1 MAILARVSYAYFML
15 EPLLLTVAAVTV
27 PFGLYLA
34 FDRKKTEQRIQKRI
48 NRHERTRQAL
58 QRLSQLEEHWNPG
71 HLRFELRQNYRS
83 IQKLR
88 LAGDWD
94 ALTPNVAFGPIQEW
108 RAEWDRR
115 EKIGVR
121 WVLDPMEI
129 VDVQPVNLQ
138 NRPGY
143 EKDFV
148 TVEIETRRRD
158 FVQGPQGCFQEGSG
172 EVGDTP
178 EHIAIELFK
187 EYWTFN
193 RRSDGWTLVRTD
205 RVFPESLAFI
215 EDEEPAV

>member
-1 MAILARVSYAYFML
+1 
-15 EPLLLTVAAVTV
+15 LLTVAAVTV

-34 FDRKKTEQRIQKRI
+34 FDRKKTDKRMQKRI

-58 QRLSQLEEHWNPG
+58 QRLSQQEDHWNFG

-88 LAGDWD
+88 LAGDWEGL
-94 ALTPNVAFGPIQEW
+94 APSVSIGSLQEW
-108 RAEWDRR
+108 REEWERR
-115 EKIGVR
+115 TQAGVS
-121 WVLDPMEI
+121 WVLDPLEI

-158 FVQGPQGCFQEGSG
+158 FVRGAEGCFQEGSG
-172 EVGDTP
+172 EVGETP
-178 EHIAIELFK
+178 DHIPIELFK

-193 RRSDGWTLVRTD
+193 RRIDGWTLVRTD
-205 RVFPESLAFI
+205 RTFPENLAFI
-215 EDEEPAV
+215 EDEE

>member
-1 MAILARVSYAYFML
+1 VI

-34 FDRKKTEQRIQKRI
+34 FDRKKTDKRMQKRI

-58 QRLSQLEEHWNPG
+58 QRLSQQEEHWNPG

-94 ALTPNVAFGPIQEW
+94 ALTSSVSIGPLQEW
-108 RAEWDRR
+108 REERQRR
-115 EKIGVR
+115 NQAGVT
-121 WVLDPMEI
+121 WVLDPLEI

-158 FVQGPQGCFQEGSG
+158 FLRGAEGFFQEGSG
-172 EVGDTP
+172 EVGETP
-178 EHIAIELFK
+178 DHIPIELFK

-193 RRSDGWTLVRTD
+193 RRADGWTLVRTD
-205 RVFPESLAFI
+205 RTFPENLAFI
-215 EDEEPAV
+215 EDEE

>member
-1 MAILARVSYAYFML
+1 LL
-15 EPLLLTVAAVTV
+15 EPLLLTIAAVTV

-34 FDRKKTEQRIQKRI
+34 FDRKQTDRRIQKRI

-58 QRLSQLEEHWNPG
+58 QRLCQQEDHWNPS

-88 LAGDWD
+88 LAGDWE
-94 ALTPNVAFGPIQEW
+94 ALMANVSVGPLQDWRMEW
-108 RAEWDRR
+108 ERR
-115 EKIGVR
+115 ERAGVR
-121 WVLDPMEI
+121 WALDPLEI

-138 NRPGY
+138 NRPGF

-158 FVQGPQGCFQEGSG
+158 FVRGAEGCFQEGSG
-172 EVGDTP
+172 GEMAETP
-178 EHIAIELFK
+178 DHIPIELYK

-193 RRSDGWTLVRTD
+193 RRADGWMLVRTD
-205 RVFPESLAFI
+205 RTFPESLAFI

>member
-1 MAILARVSYAYFML
+1 MI

-34 FDRKKTEQRIQKRI
+34 FDRKKTDKRMQKRI
-48 NRHERTRQAL
+48 HRHERTRQAL
-58 QRLSQLEEHWNPG
+58 QRLREQEDHWNPS

-94 ALTPNVAFGPIQEW
+94 ALTPNVSIGPLQEW
-108 RAEWDRR
+108 REERQRR
-115 EKIGVR
+115 TQAGVS
-121 WVLDPMEI
+121 WVLDPLEI
-129 VDVQPVNLQ
+129 VDVLPVNLQ

-158 FVQGPQGCFQEGSG
+158 FVRGAEGCFQEGSG
-172 EVGDTP
+172 EVGETP
-178 EHIAIELFK
+178 DHIPIELFR

-193 RRSDGWTLVRTD
+193 RRADGWTLVRTD
-205 RVFPESLAFI
+205 RTFPENLAFI
-215 EDEEPAV
+215 EDEE

>member
-1 MAILARVSYAYFML
+1 MI
-15 EPLLLTVAAVTV
+15 EPLLLTVAAVTI

-34 FDRKKTEQRIQKRI
+34 FDRKKTDKRIQKRI

-58 QRLSQLEEHWNPG
+58 QRLSQQEEHWNPS

-94 ALTPNVAFGPIQEW
+94 ALTSCVSLGPLQEW
-108 RAEWDRR
+108 REERQRR
-115 EKIGVR
+115 TQAGVS
-121 WVLDPMEI
+121 WVLDPLEI

-158 FVQGPQGCFQEGSG
+158 FVRGAEGCFQEGSG
-172 EVGDTP
+172 EVGQTP
-178 EHIAIELFK
+178 DHIPIELFK

-193 RRSDGWTLVRTD
+193 RRVDGWTLVRTD
-205 RVFPESLAFI
+205 RTFPENLAFI
-215 EDEEPAV
+215 EDEE

>member
-1 MAILARVSYAYFML
+1 ML
-15 EPLLLTVAAVTV
+15 EPLLLTVAVVTI

-34 FDRKKTEQRIQKRI
+34 FDRKKTDQRVQKRI

-58 QRLSQLEEHWNPG
+58 QRLSQSEEHWSPN

-94 ALTPNVAFGPIQEW
+94 ALPPHVSIGPLQEW
-108 RAEWDRR
+108 RADWERR
-115 EKIGVR
+115 EKMGLR
-121 WVLDPMEI
+121 WVLDPLEI
-129 VDVQPVNLQ
+129 VDVQAVNLQ

-158 FVQGPQGCFQEGSG
+158 FVRGAEGCFQEGSG
-172 EVGDTP
+172 EIGESPD
-178 EHIAIELFK
+178 HIAIELFK

-205 RVFPESLAFI
+205 RTFPENLAFI

>member
-1 MAILARVSYAYFML
+1 ML
-15 EPLLLTVAAVTV
+15 EPLLLTIAVVTV

-34 FDRKKTEQRIQKRI
+34 FDRQKTDRRVQKRI

-58 QRLSQLEEHWNPG
+58 QRLSQAEEHWSPN
-71 HLRFELRQNYRS
+71 HLRFELRQNYRN

-88 LAGDWD
+88 LAGDWE
-94 ALTPNVAFGPIQEW
+94 ALPPHVSIGPLQEW
-108 RAEWDRR
+108 RADWERR
-115 EKIGVR
+115 EKMGLR
-121 WVLDPMEI
+121 WILDPLEI

-158 FVQGPQGCFQEGSG
+158 FVKGPEGCFQEDSG
-172 EVGDTP
+172 AMGDTP
-178 EHIAIELFK
+178 DHIAIELFK

-205 RVFPESLAFI
+205 RTFPENLAFI
-215 EDEEPAV
+215 EEEEPAV

>member
-94 ALTPNVAFGPIQEW
+94 ALTSNVAFGPIQEW

-129 VDVQPVNLQ
+129 DDVATRAAAVPAMEAQMRARIEAGLSLYDILQ
-138 NRPGY
+138 ESAKPATG
-143 EKDFV
+143 
-148 TVEIETRRRD
+148 
-158 FVQGPQGCFQEGSG
+158 
-172 EVGDTP
+172 
-178 EHIAIELFK
+178 
-187 EYWTFN
+187 
-193 RRSDGWTLVRTD
+193 RS
-205 RVFPESLAFI
+205 
-215 EDEEPAV
+215 

>member
-1 MAILARVSYAYFML
+1 MAILATVSYANFMI

-34 FDRKKTEQRIQKRI
+34 FDRKKTDQRIKKRI

-58 QRLSQLEEHWNPG
+58 QRLSLQEDHWNPG
-71 HLRFELRQNYRS
+71 HLRFELRQDYRS

-94 ALTPNVAFGPIQEW
+94 ALSAKVALGPIQEW
-108 RAEWDRR
+108 RGEWERR
-115 EKIGVR
+115 QKIGVR
-121 WVLDPMEI
+121 WVLDPLEI

-158 FVQGPQGCFQEGSG
+158 YVQGPEGCFQEGSG
-172 EVGDTP
+172 EVGQSAD
-178 EHIAIELFK
+178 HIAIELYK

-193 RRSDGWTLVRTD
+193 RRADGWTLVRTD
-205 RVFPESLAFI
+205 RTFPESIAFV

>member
-1 MAILARVSYAYFML
+1 MAILRRLSYSNFML
-15 EPLLLTVAAVTV
+15 EPLLLTIAVVTV

-34 FDRKKTEQRIQKRI
+34 FDRKKTDQRAKKRV

-58 QRLSQLEEHWNPG
+58 QRMSEQEEHWSPN

-94 ALTPNVAFGPIQEW
+94 ALRGQVSAGPLQEW
-108 RAEWDRR
+108 RAEWERR
-115 EKIGVR
+115 QSIGVR
-121 WVLDPMEI
+121 WVLDPLEI
-129 VDVQPVNLQ
+129 VDVQPVNVQ
-138 NRPGY
+138 NRPGH

-158 FVQGPQGCFQEGSG
+158 YVQGAEGCYQEGSG
-172 EVGDTP
+172 AVGASP
-178 EHIAIELFK
+178 EHIPIELFK

-205 RVFPESLAFI
+205 RTFPENLAFI
-215 EDEEPAV
+215 EDEEPVV

>member
-1 MAILARVSYAYFML
+1 MI
-15 EPLLLTVAAVTV
+15 EPLLLTIAVVTV

-34 FDRKKTEQRIQKRI
+34 FDRKKTDHRLQKRI

-58 QRLSQLEEHWNPG
+58 QRLSQQEEHWNLG

-94 ALTPNVAFGPIQEW
+94 GLLANVSSGPLQEW
-108 RAEWDRR
+108 RQEWERR
-115 EKIGVR
+115 ERAGVR
-121 WVLDPMEI
+121 WVLDPLEI

-138 NRPGY
+138 NRPGF

-148 TVEIETRRRD
+148 TVEVETRRRD
-158 FVQGPQGCFQEGSG
+158 FVRGPEGCFQEGSG
-172 EVGDTP
+172 AMGETP
-178 EHIAIELFK
+178 DHIPIELYK

-193 RRSDGWTLVRTD
+193 RRADGWTLVRTD
-205 RVFPESLAFI
+205 RTFPENLAFI
-215 EDEEPAV
+215 EDEEPAVAI